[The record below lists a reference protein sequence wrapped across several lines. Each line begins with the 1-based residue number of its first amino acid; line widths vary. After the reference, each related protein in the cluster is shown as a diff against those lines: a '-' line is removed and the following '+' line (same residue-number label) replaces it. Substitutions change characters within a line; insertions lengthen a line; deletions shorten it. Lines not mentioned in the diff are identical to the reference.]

1 MNTLLRICIFSTS
14 LNTRKFWCAP
24 GYSTDSV
31 IKPINAKKDYPR
43 AIESLAEHEPMQP
56 MNQISRPLRIL
67 RFVALGGLMTAGTVF
82 STLHPGYSVPT
93 LGLTDSPKVLVDEV
107 WQIVNNTYVDGTF
120 NHSDWQA
127 TRRQLL
133 SKDYSSKKQ
142 AYDAI
147 RDALKKLDD
156 PYTRFLDPQKFAEL
170 TQQTSGE
177 LSGIGAKLALDKTTK
192 ALTVIEAIPDSPA
205 FKAGLKSG
213 DQILAIDGTPV
224 RGLDVE
230 KAVSLIRGKP
240 NTTVKIKVARQGK
253 KVFDV
258 SLTRK
263 VIQVSIVTSALKQ
276 EGGKRIGYIRLS
288 EFDDHADQQIKAAIQ
303 SLEKQQVQGF
313 ILDLREN
320 PGGLLSMAVEIS
332 RLWINEGAIVKTVV
346 RNGGSDTDAAN
357 HTAIT
362 KLPLTLLVDGGSA
375 SASEILTGALKDN
388 RRAIVVGT
396 KTFGKGIVQ
405 QVNPLSDGSGLNVT
419 IAHYY
424 TPNGADIHHKG
435 ILPDVVV
442 PLTKEQIK
450 KLSDNPKLLAS
461 QSDPQYQK
469 AVQSVSMQIQATS
482 KSGMTPTATNETSR
496 RSPQLAP

>member
-1 MNTLLRICIFSTS
+1 VGHCEE
-14 LNTRKFWCAP
+14 
-24 GYSTDSV
+24 SV
-31 IKPINAKKDYPR
+31 INPTNAQKDYPI

-56 MNQISRPLRIL
+56 MNQISRPMRTL
-67 RFVALGGLMTAGTVF
+67 RFLALSGLMTTGVAL
-82 STLHPGYSVPT
+82 SIPSPGRSVPT
-93 LGLTDSPKVLVDEV
+93 VGLKDSPKVLVDEV
-107 WQIVNNTYVDGTF
+107 WQIVNQTYVDGTF
-120 NHSDWQA
+120 NHNDWQT

-133 SKDYSSKKQ
+133 SKNYSSKAQ
-142 AYDAI
+142 AYAAI
-147 RDALKKLDD
+147 RAALKKLND

-192 ALTVIEAIPDSPA
+192 ALMVIEAMPDSPA
-205 FKAGLKSG
+205 FNAGLKSG
-213 DQILAIDGTPV
+213 DQILAVNGTPV

-240 NTTVKIKVARQGK
+240 NTAVKIKISRQGK
-253 KVFDV
+253 KAFDV

-263 VIQVSIVTSALKQ
+263 IIQVSIVTSALKQ
-276 EGGKRIGYIRLS
+276 EGGNRIGYIRLS
-288 EFDDHADQQIKAAIQ
+288 EFDDHADQQLKAAIQ

-332 RLWINEGAIVKTVV
+332 RLWIDEGAIVKTVV
-346 RNGGSDTDAAN
+346 RNGGSDTDEAN

-362 KLPLTLLVDGGSA
+362 KLPLTVLVDGGSA
-375 SASEILTGALKDN
+375 SASEILTGALKDH

-424 TPNGADIHHKG
+424 TPNGSDIHHKG
-435 ILPDVVV
+435 ILPDVAV
-442 PLTKEQIK
+442 PLTQEQLK
-450 KLSDNPKLLAS
+450 KLSDNPKLIAS
-461 QSDPQYQK
+461 PSDPQYQK
-469 AVQSVSMQIQATS
+469 AVQSISMQIQAAS
-482 KSGMTPTATNETSR
+482 KSEMTPTAANGA
-496 RSPQLAP
+496 SPNPPLPSP